1 MTHDDLDQRVERAL
15 REAAPPQGP
24 TPGVFERI
32 AVKRAR
38 RQHRRQVQRAVGVFA
53 ATAVVVTGVLV
64 AFVGEDS
71 TPEIATVSG
80 PRVVEHATPR
90 LEAGRALDL
99 EPLLV
104 TPDTGYV
111 RPPLLPSG
119 DTVAVAAYDRT
130 ETGFSVPP
138 SRIVRVA
145 TSDGGVRDRV
155 DLEGEIVA
163 LADGEGA
170 RWALTRDQVVKGP
183 ADPRFRVKRIAG
195 DGTVASHP
203 VPPGE
208 EPSGTIAAG
217 GGGVWLPVRDGVLR
231 FDLTSGAFAAKIPL
245 APAERRAI
253 AVGGKA
259 AYVSDGVA
267 VLRLDPTTDAATE
280 AEQPR
285 RRRAFSG

>member
-1 MTHDDLDQRVERAL
+1 M
-15 REAAPPQGP
+15 
-24 TPGVFERI
+24 
-32 AVKRAR
+32 
-38 RQHRRQVQRAVGVFA
+38 FA

-64 AFVGEDS
+64 AFVGEDP
-71 TPEIATVSG
+71 TPEIATVRG
-80 PRVVEHATPR
+80 PQVVEHPTPR

-99 EPLLV
+99 EPLVV
-104 TPDTGYV
+104 TPDAGYV

-130 ETGFSVPP
+130 ETGFTVPP

-231 FDLTSGAFAAKIPL
+231 FDLMTGAFASED
-245 APAERRAI
+245 PARPR
-253 AVGGKA
+253 G
-259 AYVSDGVA
+259 
-267 VLRLDPTTDAATE
+267 ATRD
-280 AEQPR
+280 R
-285 RRRAFSG
+285 RRREGRVRERWRRGAEARPDDRRCDRGGSSPVGDERSRAGVELSRAGRRAPRPGCHG